1 MAAMPLLAIV
11 VPMKIL
17 VPAWTVLSLCGS
29 AIILA
34 RDHRS
39 IAWDTLLRLLPGSV
53 LGIVCGLFFFK
64 LLDLPILAR
73 GLGIVAVLYGNFSLA
88 ASLRPKEVQQTSVW
102 TNARLAG
109 LLSGAIGTTF
119 GALASLFIAMHF
131 DAIRMPKD
139 CFRATMSMILVVIG
153 ILRGLGYFAIG
164 EFRGDVLLILL
175 FTVPMALI
183 GIYVGDR
190 LQTGMSDVAF
200 GRLVS
205 VTLILSGFA
214 LLIMT

>member
-1 MAAMPLLAIV
+1 
-11 VPMKIL
+11 
-17 VPAWTVLSLCGS
+17 VL
-29 AIILA
+29 
-34 RDHRS
+34 
-39 IAWDTLLRLLPGSV
+39 
-53 LGIVCGLFFFK
+53 GLFFFK
-64 LLDLPILAR
+64 LLGSSILAR
-73 GLGIVAVLYGNFSLA
+73 GLGIVAVLYGTLSLA

-175 FTVPMALI
+175 FTLPMALI
-183 GIYVGDR
+183 GIYFGDR

-214 LLIMT
+214 LLVMT